1 MKFNNLGLTLDINLK
16 FYTSDVK
23 RLKMKFRKFRRVIPT
38 FIEVTAVTSKQ
49 KTGRGPFLASP
60 YPE

>member
-16 FYTSDVK
+16 LYTSDVK

-38 FIEVTAVTSKQ
+38 FIEVTAVTSK
-49 KTGRGPFLASP
+49 
-60 YPE
+60 